1 MTRCFS
7 DVCSYRYMKGRVT
20 YEQLNAAVE
29 SINTAVAAK
38 YKIVHQSLKTLNN
51 HSRKLH
57 QRFKDQETKDTKGIL
72 QAKIVCYL
80 CTSQE
85 DRMGV

>member
-1 MTRCFS
+1 
-7 DVCSYRYMKGRVT
+7 MKGRVT

-38 YKIVHQSLKTLNN
+38 YKIIHQSFKTLNN

-72 QAKIVCYL
+72 QAKIVWYL
-80 CTSQE
+80 CTSQD
-85 DRMGV
+85 DRMDV